1 MRKLIFFILIA
12 IAFATTATAQM
23 SNKQIEDSLQHALV
37 HATTDSVQCVAHLN
51 LCRHYLYFHVNFNKA
66 AYHVAEAEKIA
77 QKIKMPYLLARAG
90 YLHGLLYDLQ
100 GNHSKARNL
109 FYRALNYAVQVKR
122 LDVIETVQSCLGIS
136 YYYQSKYDSSLL
148 WSFKALQLAVKLN
161 NQKKVADNYNNIGL
175 IYSLSNQRQKAIDYF
190 TNAYTVYSAVN
201 EYYNAVNTLNNIGDT
216 YKEMGMFDSALF
228 HISKAL
234 HLAQVYHFPTQE
246 RFANTELGKCYNA
259 MQQYSTALIYFK
271 KVEQDPETKFD
282 NYNYANFL
290 AGSSEAYL
298 GLRNYT
304 KAIQLATKATKITSI
319 ADNNYY
325 VFYADV
331 YSVLAFA
338 YEGKKDYKN
347 AFFFYKK
354 YKAYSDSLLSE
365 KNINSMNELSAE
377 FEFKQKQSSIDL
389 LENQNKLKN
398 ITIADAEKMSIIYVI
413 IVVFLLVLL
422 IALLV
427 FSFKRKKM
435 TEVLIEKNNFIAAAL
450 NEREILVQEIHHRV
464 KNNLQVISSLLN
476 LQSKKIKDAAALE
489 AIKDAKS
496 RIKTMALIHQNLY
509 LKENITHVNT
519 KEYVEHLVHHLF
531 LLYQSNENGI
541 ALDLEVDNTI
551 AINADSLVSL
561 GLILN
566 ELISNS
572 LKHAFSNNKNGR
584 IEVILKKVM
593 ENVMLQVKDNGIGL
607 AKNWDK
613 KSTSLGY
620 HIIYSIIRKVN
631 GTIHINNNNGT
642 TVQIIVHQSKLS

>member
-12 IAFATTATAQM
+12 IAFATTATAQT
-23 SNKQIEDSLQHALV
+23 SNKQIEDSLQSALV
-37 HATTDSVQCVAHLN
+37 HATTDSVQCIAHIN
-51 LCRHYLYFHVNFNKA
+51 LYRHYLYFQINFNKA

-77 QKIKMPYLLARAG
+77 QKLKNPYLLARTM
-90 YLHGLLYDLQ
+90 YWHGLLYDLQ
-100 GNHSKARNL
+100 GNHLKARTL
-109 FYRALNYAVQVKR
+109 FYSALNYAVQLKK
-122 LDVIETVQSCLGIS
+122 LDVIETVQSCLGVS

-148 WSFKALQLAVKLN
+148 WSFKALQLAIKLN
-161 NQKKVADNYNNIGL
+161 DQKEIANNYNNIGL
-175 IYSLSNQRQKAIDYF
+175 VYALSNQKQKAIDYF
-190 TNAYTVYSAVN
+190 TKTFTVSIAVN

-228 HISKAL
+228 HINKAL
-234 HLAQVYHFPTQE
+234 HFAQIYHFPTQE
-246 RFANTELGKCYNA
+246 RFAYTELGQCYNA
-259 MQQYSTALIYFK
+259 MQQFSTALVYFK
-271 KVEQDPETKFD
+271 KVEHDPETKFD
-282 NYNYANFL
+282 SFTYANIL
-290 AGSSEAYL
+290 TGSSEAYL
-298 GLRNYT
+298 GLGNYN
-304 KAIQLATKATKITSI
+304 KAIELATKATTITSI

-325 VFYADV
+325 VFYTDV
-331 YSVLAFA
+331 YKVLAFA

-377 FEFKQKQSSIDL
+377 FEFKQKQSSIAL
-389 LENQNKLKN
+389 LENENKLKN
-398 ITIADAEKMSIIYVI
+398 ITIADAEKKSIIYVI
-413 IVVFLLVLL
+413 IVVFLLILL

-531 LLYQSNENGI
+531 LLYQSNANDI
-541 ALDLEVDNTI
+541 TLHLEVDDTI
-551 AINADSLVSL
+551 SINADSLVSL

-566 ELISNS
+566 ELISNA

-584 IEVILKKVM
+584 IEIVLKKYQ
-593 ENVMLQVKDNGIGL
+593 ENIMLQVNDNGIGL

-613 KSTSLGY
+613 KSTSFGY

-631 GTIHINNNNGT
+631 GSIRINSNNGT
-642 TVQIIVHQSKLS
+642 TVQIIVHQSKLA